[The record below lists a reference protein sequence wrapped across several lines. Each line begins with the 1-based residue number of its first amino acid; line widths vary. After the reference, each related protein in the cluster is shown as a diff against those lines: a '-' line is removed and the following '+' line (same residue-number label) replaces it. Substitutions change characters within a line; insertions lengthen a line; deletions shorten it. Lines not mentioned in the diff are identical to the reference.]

1 MLTILT
7 LCAYHSKLLDRR
19 KLRQKKK
26 EAAAEAK
33 AKQAEPKATAYWP
46 VEEDAN
52 VAFATAIALV
62 DLRSPAAHN
71 RWG

>member
-7 LCAYHSKLLDRR
+7 LCAYHSKLLVRR

-33 AKQAEPKATAYWP
+33 AKQAEPKATAFAIA
-46 VEEDAN
+46 EDAN
-52 VAFATAIALV
+52 VAFTTAIALV